1 MTHLKT
7 LTMVSTE
14 TEVVSRDSFLDKLSE
29 KRYLNG
35 SILRRVTEFLQ
46 MGMSPFS
53 PPAQAIY
60 LSAAFTSPSKKLKV
74 FWMMEKIMLNK
85 YLFVCHVGCGPFPQK
100 TGFSACT

>member
-1 MTHLKT
+1 MRANCQ
-7 LTMVSTE
+7 V
-14 TEVVSRDSFLDKLSE
+14 
-29 KRYLNG
+29 N
-35 SILRRVTEFLQ
+35 
-46 MGMSPFS
+46 

-100 TGFSACT
+100 NRVFRMHVKATVFAMATHPKSLDFFTPRLTFDLFGMAV